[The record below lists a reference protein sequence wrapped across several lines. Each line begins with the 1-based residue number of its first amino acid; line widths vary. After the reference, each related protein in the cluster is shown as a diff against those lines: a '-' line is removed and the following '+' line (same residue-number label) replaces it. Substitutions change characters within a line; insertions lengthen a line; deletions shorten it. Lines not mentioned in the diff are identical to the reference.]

1 MEYKITK
8 EQILEGAKNCPTA
21 EAAVA
26 IPSAQNLRMLA
37 QDLLNSGL
45 FPNIKNV
52 AGAITV
58 IEYGKELGI
67 PPVAALQTMS
77 IVNGRLCLEAKAIM
91 AVFQNHGGKIKIL
104 ERSKTLARIELSKEG
119 QEPYVHEYTMEQAKT
134 EKLAGK
140 DNWLKMPETMLFWR
154 AVATGIRLFDPG
166 AIFGLYRQEEL
177 SDLASNRQE
186 TEIAGR
192 GVQAPPSS
200 SILGPPSPQ
209 ETAKNGTSAGGPGFF
224 ADDEPIKEAEVVDN
238 EDKEAPANDGFFSP
252 EPDYQS
258 GTAIGAEPPLFS
270 DDAIEGLI
278 AAIKESLRV
287 ENVDEHEFR
296 AFLYEYGKRLKPPRK
311 YVGYLGKNLRFHEG
325 DMADLKKLHSEI
337 QSAIK
342 TYFRWKKEQGK

>member
-1 MEYKITK
+1 MTEEIVKR
-8 EQILEGAKNCPTA
+8 QDAS
-21 EAAVA
+21 VA

-119 QEPYVHEYTMEQAKT
+119 QESYVHEYTMEQAKT

-166 AIFGLYRQEEL
+166 AIFGLYSREEL
-177 SDLASNRQE
+177 ADLGPNRQE
-186 TEIAGR
+186 PENAR
-192 GVQAPPSS
+192 RVVQAPPSS
-200 SILGPPSPQ
+200 LSGKQ
-209 ETAKNGTSAGGPGFF
+209 ENVDSGAKNGISAGGPGFF
-224 ADDEPIKEAEVVDN
+224 GEEEPIIDAEPVVPGQEEPTSD
-238 EDKEAPANDGFFSP
+238 DGFFQDEKGFKPVTVKAP
-252 EPDYQS
+252 EPL
-258 GTAIGAEPPLFS
+258 AEPPLFS
-270 DDAIEGLI
+270 DDAQDGLI
-278 AAIKESLRV
+278 SAIKECLRV
-287 ENVDEHEFR
+287 EAVDEREFR
-296 AFLYEYGKRLKPPRK
+296 AFLYEYGARLKPPRK

-325 DMADLKKLHSEI
+325 DMVDLKKLHGEI

>member
-1 MEYKITK
+1 
-8 EQILEGAKNCPTA
+8 
-21 EAAVA
+21 
-26 IPSAQNLRMLA
+26 MLA

-119 QEPYVHEYTMEQAKT
+119 QEPYTHEYTMEQAKT

-166 AIFGLYRQEEL
+166 AIFGLYSKEEMYDL
-177 SDLASNRQE
+177 SSNRQE

-200 SILGPPSPQ
+200 SIVGPPTAVPV
-209 ETAKNGTSAGGPGFF
+209 AKNGTSAGDSGFF
-224 ADDEPIKEAEVVDN
+224 ADDEPIKEAEVVDSSA
-238 EDKEAPANDGFFSP
+238 EEASSRSGADVGFFGGD
-252 EPDYQS
+252 EPKSEVD
-258 GTAIGAEPPLFS
+258 EPPLFS
-270 DDAIEGLI
+270 DDAQSSLVD
-278 AAIKESLRV
+278 AIKEALRV
-287 ENVDEHEFR
+287 EGIDVK
-296 AFLYEYGKRLKPPRK
+296 EYKNWLWHYQTEMKPPRHF
-311 YVGYLGKNLRFHEG
+311 VGMKFKNVSFTEG
-325 DMADLKKLHSEI
+325 DCADLKWLHAKLWDSTRKYL
-337 QSAIK
+337 A
-342 TYFRWKKEQGK
+342 WKRSQAK

>member
-1 MEYKITK
+1 MEAQMTEEIVKR
-8 EQILEGAKNCPTA
+8 QDAS
-21 EAAVA
+21 VA

-104 ERSKTLARIELSKEG
+104 ERSKTLAKIELSKEG
-119 QEPYVHEYTMEQAKT
+119 QESYVHEYTMEQAKT

-166 AIFGLYRQEEL
+166 AIFGLYSREEL
-177 SDLASNRQE
+177 NDLSSNRQE
-186 TEIAGR
+186 PENAGR

-200 SILGPPSPQ
+200 LSGKQENVVSGP
-209 ETAKNGTSAGGPGFF
+209 ENGTSAGDSGFFGEPEPIIDAETVNPGDDVPPTDDGFF
-224 ADDEPIKEAEVVDN
+224 ADDKGFKPVTVK
-238 EDKEAPANDGFFSP
+238 APESP
-252 EPDYQS
+252 E
-258 GTAIGAEPPLFS
+258 EPPLFS
-270 DDAIEGLI
+270 DDALSGIV
-278 AAIKESLRV
+278 AAIKEAIRV
-287 ENVDEHEFR
+287 EGADEKLFK
-296 AFLYEYGKRLKPPRK
+296 AFLYEYGQRLKPPRK
-311 YVGYLGKNLRFHEG
+311 YVGMKFGHPSLSEG
-325 DMADLKKLHSEI
+325 THADLKKLHSEI
-337 QSAIK
+337 RGAIRAFLK
-342 TYFRWKKEQGK
+342 WEKERAK